1 MLRRVCER
9 RLNFAA
15 PALRGHEWLAYE
27 IEGDGPGPALCVM
40 AGMHVNEVAGILA
53 TRRLI
58 RLFRHLPFRGRI
70 SILPIVDPPALPG
83 RCQHLCPIDNK
94 NINFC
99 FPGRADGTFS
109 EALADALLQDW
120 AGQADLL
127 IDLHGGDLCEVVAPF
142 MVVQCSGDS
151 ALDQANLA
159 LARAFHPAVI
169 VFLPQVHM
177 AAAGRSCTGR
187 AIKRQ
192 RAVFAE
198 AGANGLLDDASVAFH
213 VDGVCRAAAQLG
225 MIDSSA
231 LAASPS
237 PAEPV
242 IADSYHWLAAETE
255 GWCDYFVQAG
265 ERVQA
270 GQVLAQISDDL
281 ERPRQRLLAPQDGIV
296 LWRDTHPLVSP
307 NAALFGIGGVAS
319 WPEDRP

>member
-1 MLRRVCER
+1 MSSASEPTVLCGVDARGVATVTLNRPELHNAFDDALIAALTDTFR
-9 RLNFAA
+9 RL
-15 PALRGHEWLAYE
+15 
-27 IEGDGPGPALCVM
+27 D
-40 AGMHVNEVAGILA
+40 
-53 TRRLI
+53 T
-58 RLFRHLPFRGRI
+58 
-70 SILPIVDPPALPG
+70 DP
-83 RCQHLCPIDNK
+83 RV
-94 NINFC
+94 
-99 FPGRADGTFS
+99 R
-109 EALADALLQDW
+109 
-120 AGQADLL
+120 
-127 IDLHGGDLCEVVAPF
+127 VV
-142 MVVQCSGDS
+142 V
-151 ALDQANLA
+151 L
-159 LARAFHPAVI
+159 
-169 VFLPQVHM
+169 